1 VQGIARRKSI
11 NAAVTRNSSAIEHCP
26 EHAAPGIS
34 VPRLAKHAFFSP
46 RH

>member
-26 EHAAPGIS
+26 EHAAPEF
-34 VPRLAKHAFFSP
+34 LSP
-46 RH
+46 G